1 MLQTPLGAVAGPR
14 YKLADT
20 LDKDSDPLASP
31 AVPSPRAAA
40 PAAVREMPVSQ
51 ELDVTLAVLDQQSTL
66 RLGTSV
72 YPAPLPEVTLAKE
85 KIPDVKSPI

>member
-1 MLQTPLGAVAGPR
+1 
-14 YKLADT
+14 
-20 LDKDSDPLASP
+20 
-31 AVPSPRAAA
+31 
-40 PAAVREMPVSQ
+40 MPVSQ
-51 ELDVTLAVLDQQSTL
+51 ALAVTLAVLDQQSTL